1 MIMTLYFSLR
11 GYELS
16 VAIVLRGRTVCIL
29 YDMVKRRRDGERL
42 DLYTENREG
51 KLWCLATR
59 HSESLATGYVTLSRY
74 GRTLT

>member
-1 MIMTLYFSLR
+1 MTLYFSLR

-51 KLWCLATR
+51 KL
-59 HSESLATGYVTLSRY
+59 
-74 GRTLT
+74 